1 MYGLLLAFKRYDVNV
16 GILKSPWTIK
26 YIKQVVTMPGVLQVV
41 RNTVRISLLKIIFG
55 FPAPIILALLLN
67 ELKNGPFKRIV
78 QTITYMPHFLSWVVV
93 AGLITDIL
101 SIEGPLAYIRHLM
114 GLQPIVYL
122 VSKQYFIPIVIISSI
137 WKGVGWGTIIYLATM
152 SNINPEL
159 YESADIDGASRF
171 KKAIYITVPSLTP
184 VMTILLILNMGSIL
198 NAGFDQI
205 FNLYNEM
212 VYEVADIID
221 TYVYRIGLVGFEFSF
236 STAIGLV
243 KNVIAFCLV
252 FGTNMIVRKIS
263 DYTLW

>member
-1 MYGLLLAFKRYDVNV
+1 MTSHIDHVKLNILEVKYMGTLLITAYWASINNRKQNPFSRFCYNIIKHKYLFILLLPGLLHYLIFRYFPMYGLLLAFKRYDVNV
-16 GILKSPWTIK
+16 GILRSPWTIK

-137 WKGVGWGTIIYLATM
+137 WKVGWGNIIYLATM
-152 SNINPEL
+152 SIIRSYMNQ
-159 YESADIDGASRF
+159 
-171 KKAIYITVPSLTP
+171 
-184 VMTILLILNMGSIL
+184 LI
-198 NAGFDQI
+198 
-205 FNLYNEM
+205 
-212 VYEVADIID
+212 
-221 TYVYRIGLVGFEFSF
+221 
-236 STAIGLV
+236 
-243 KNVIAFCLV
+243 
-252 FGTNMIVRKIS
+252 
-263 DYTLW
+263 